1 MNDLV
6 EKESKYEMSAITLIN
21 QQRLEIGVIDHCI
34 DFFFGYAAKIEETSF
49 EMSQSDAEADQA
61 KNGSHPQD
69 VIDYTELKRKY
80 NLVQIKTYNSIKRA
94 IWNCV
99 MVVDHADSSQ
109 KSNDQVDLVLL
120 RDLMLEI

>member
-1 MNDLV
+1 MPAV
-6 EKESKYEMSAITLIN
+6 KLIN
-21 QQRLEIGVIDHCI
+21 QQRQEIGVIDHCI

-49 EMSQSDAEADQA
+49 EISQSDADADQE
-61 KNGSHPQD
+61 NFSHPKD

-99 MVVDHADSSQ
+99 MAVDQTDSSQ
-109 KSNDQVDLVLL
+109 KSTDLVDLVLL